1 MRRRHTGF
9 SMVELMVGVVIAI
22 LVVIIVMQALAVF
35 EAQRRRTSGGSDS
48 SINGALALFQIE
60 RDLRMTGYGLMA
72 PTGMLCPLGIN
83 IYYNGT
89 TVSDGATGSGL
100 VPIVITDGVSGAPD
114 QIRIVRSDSAY
125 GIAPTTIVKNMPNAS
140 SIVTAD
146 GTAGL
151 TQGSYFIVG
160 DANGSKVCTLMQASM
175 DPQQTGNGW
184 NLQHNPSYLWNP
196 PNPNNVFTTAPSYV
210 IGDVVTSM
218 GSLQLS
224 TYAIQC
230 DDNATPSATNRCD
243 LIQYNPVTVGAPINW
258 TNANVNHLA
267 RGIVNL
273 QAQYGIAAAGDTS
286 GTVVSWVDAT
296 GPTWAAPSAA
306 DVLRIK
312 ALRVAIVTRSSTY
325 DKAVVSPPTL
335 TLWPATASPAGT
347 QQTMALSAAQQHYR
361 YQILYQVIPLINM
374 IWANV

>member
-1 MRRRHTGF
+1 MRRRHSGF
-9 SMVELMVGVVIAI
+9 SMVELMVGIVIAI
-22 LVVIIVMQALAVF
+22 VVVTIVMQALAVF

-48 SINGALALFQIE
+48 SINGALALFQVE
-60 RDLRMTGYGLMA
+60 RDVRMTGYGLIS

-89 TVSDGATGSGL
+89 VISDGATGNGL
-100 VPIVITDGVSGAPD
+100 APIVITDGASGAPD
-114 QIRIVRSDSAY
+114 QVRIVRSDSAY

-151 TQGSYFIVG
+151 AQGNDFIVG
-160 DANGSKVCTLMQASM
+160 AADGSKICTLMQASQ

-196 PNPNNVFTTAPSYV
+196 PNPNNVFTTAPSYA

-243 LIQYNPVTVGAPINW
+243 LVQYNPVTAGAPINW
-258 TNANVNHLA
+258 ANANVSHLA

-273 QAQYGIAAAGDTS
+273 QAQYGIAAAGDPS

-296 GPTWAAPSAA
+296 GPTWAAPTAA
-306 DVLRIK
+306 NVLRIK
-312 ALRVAIVTRSSTY
+312 AIRVAIVARSSTY
-325 DKAVVSPPTL
+325 DKAVVSPSTL
-335 TLWPATASPAGT
+335 TLWPASTSPAGT
-347 QQTMALSAAQQHYR
+347 QQTMTLSAAQQHYR
-361 YQILYQVIPLINM
+361 YQVFYQVIPLINL